1 MSVVCG
7 SIYLKTKSH
16 FMEGKMAE
24 VVNVKNIGLRGVTV
38 ADTKVSFIDGDKGI
52 LIYRGYRIEDLAEKS
67 SFMEVAYLILNG
79 TLPDK
84 EELAEFENR
93 VKEARPVPE
102 FIYESFKNLPEDA
115 NPMDVLQASV
125 PLLATVDPD
134 LTGDTRESNTNM
146 AIRLISRLPVVV
158 AAWHRVRQGLEP
170 LASDDNLSHAANFL
184 WLLHGKK
191 PDEEMAR
198 DLDTC
203 LVLHADHTFNAST
216 FACREVASTRAHMYA
231 AVTAGIGALSGS
243 LHGGANAQV
252 MRMLLE
258 LEKEEDI
265 AAWVKKRLDGGD
277 RIMGMGHAVYKTMD
291 PRAKYL
297 KNMASRLGKKMGQE
311 RWHQLSTE
319 IEKHGIEAFEAR
331 GKTNIKPNVDFY
343 SAPVYHMMGI
353 PLDLMTPIFAISRI
367 AGWCAHIIEEKFA
380 EAQEKPALYR
390 PKAEYVGQYCGLMGC
405 EYEPMDART

>member
-1 MSVVCG
+1 
-7 SIYLKTKSH
+7 
-16 FMEGKMAE
+16 MAE
-24 VVNVKNIGLRGVTV
+24 EVNVKNTGLRGVTV

-84 EELAEFENR
+84 KELAEFENR

-102 FIYESFKNLPEDA
+102 FIYESFNELPEDA

-146 AIRLISRLPVVV
+146 AIRLISRLPIVV

-170 LASDDNLSHAANFL
+170 LSSDDNLSHAANFL

-231 AVTAGIGALSGS
+231 GVTAGIGALSGS

-297 KNMASRLGKKMGQE
+297 KNMASRLGKKMEQE

-405 EYEPMDART
+405 EYESMDARK

>member
-1 MSVVCG
+1 
-7 SIYLKTKSH
+7 
-16 FMEGKMAE
+16 MEGKMAE
-24 VVNVKNIGLRGVTV
+24 EVNVKNTGLRGVTV

-84 EELAEFENR
+84 KELVEFENR

-102 FIYESFKNLPEDA
+102 FIYESFNELPEDA

-146 AIRLISRLPVVV
+146 AIRLISRLPIVV

-170 LASDDNLSHAANFL
+170 LSSDDNLSHAANFL

-231 AVTAGIGALSGS
+231 GVTAGIGALSGS

-405 EYEPMDART
+405 EYESMDARK

>member
-1 MSVVCG
+1 
-7 SIYLKTKSH
+7 
-16 FMEGKMAE
+16 MEGKMAE
-24 VVNVKNIGLRGVTV
+24 EVNVKNTGLRGVTV

-84 EELAEFENR
+84 KELRAFENR
-93 VKEARPVPE
+93 VKEARQVPE
-102 FIYESFKNLPEDA
+102 FIYESFSRLPEDA

-125 PLLATVDPD
+125 PLLATLDPD
-134 LTGDTRESNTNM
+134 LTGETRDANTNM
-146 AIRLISRLPVVV
+146 AIRLISRLPIVV

-170 LASDDNLSHAANFL
+170 LSSDDNLSHAANFL
-184 WLLHGKK
+184 WLLHGEK

-231 AVTAGIGALSGS
+231 GVTAGIGALSGS

-252 MRMLLE
+252 MRMLLQ
-258 LEKEEDI
+258 LEKEKDI
-265 AAWVKKRLDGGD
+265 AAWVKKQLEAGE
-277 RIMGMGHAVYKTMD
+277 RIMGIGHAVYKTMD

-297 KNMASRLGKKMGQE
+297 KNMAARLGKKTGQE
-311 RWHQLSTE
+311 RWHELSST
-319 IEKHGIEAFEAR
+319 IEETALKELDAR
-331 GKTNIKPNVDFY
+331 GKSFLRPNVDFY

-353 PLDLMTPIFAISRI
+353 PLDLMTPIFAISRV

-405 EYEPMDART
+405 EYEPMDARK